1 MFIFVFSNKQFLQQI
16 NVKMSIYSAGSRTHE
31 LSNITTREG
40 SCPAVSLFDNT
51 FMYMQQYVVG
61 VVENFQTIVYWA
73 VVVVKWSACSPST
86 PTIRVWIPLKPTILS
101 VKFVFEKN
109 TNKQKEAAVDPFF

>member
-51 FMYMQQYVVG
+51 FMNMQQYVVG
-61 VVENFQTIVYWA
+61 VVENFQLLYTGPLW
-73 VVVVKWSACSPST
+73 WSSGQRA
-86 PTIRVWIPLKPTILS
+86 RLPLQRS
-101 VKFVFEKN
+101 EFESRWSL
-109 TNKQKEAAVDPFF
+109 QFYL